1 MSIKTAK
8 QSLTRTNTVD
18 KGKTRS
24 EGDSNVFDGDYDP
37 YYNSVALHLS
47 DSDIT
52 QNTLMTDWS
61 ANKWDNM
68 YNATAYARQDGRI
81 PSTMG
86 PRSQDWCTEYSYG
99 GYHTYA
105 DTPQLRFGYNNFT
118 IEFWIKLQK
127 QSASEI
133 YVMSKGAGLARA
145 TGGTGWL
152 IGINASY
159 QPFFWDGLT
168 NVATTST
175 TALNRDTWYH
185 VAVVRSTTAAS
196 GLKIYIGG
204 TLVATG
210 TSASNFNDTGTLKI
224 GRDRDAT
231 VGATSFWGLMTDLRI
246 QTKRIEAI
254 LSGTD
259 TLNRIGLATTLGVSV
274 NDPVVFTGTSQ
285 GGIVIGQ
292 VYYVQA
298 INVVGVPGNI
308 SISSTPGGA
317 AVTLTTSFASSA
329 TANFSYTPA
338 TPTLPTAALD
348 MTGANV
354 VLSQSMTVPHY
365 TDNLGRMTHSTDC
378 TRRIDSPFYT
388 HSELTG
394 HGVGAIASFDKNS
407 WLKVY
412 DAIPSN
418 TSLRFGTGNFTV
430 EAWVCFQANYALNN
444 SICGKGT
451 TGWTFGLNTSGYL
464 QWTDNATTVT
474 STETRNRISAGG
486 WYHIAAVRSSTSAGG
501 FNMYVNGL
509 LVYSGTLAT
518 DYSDTDPLYLFVDK
532 TGAVIGCS
540 GMICGLAISKTA
552 RYTPSAVTTG
562 VTATDATG
570 IITCVSTTGFV
581 AGDKVTFTGTQGG
594 ITATTYWI
602 YQVLDGTRFT
612 VSSTQGGAQFVT
624 TTSSASG
631 VLTATLTPRFSVAGT
646 AFLDTQMTVDANHSL
661 LIGTCGTNPVLNNQ
675 PGMLDKGQG
684 RLNYFRSPNE
694 IRIGGGAP
702 NSRHGYSL
710 YFKSGAQNQIKAFV
724 ATANTNDFTFGT
736 SDFSIEL
743 WTSSYRNSSEITNV
757 NDILLDTRLNWNDT
771 GIRIRRCS
779 GLAFDVFTSGKVVL
793 TSNNNRF
800 AETSKTINGGP
811 LWGTRYVPNGL
822 SSPRVWIHICVQR
835 TSNNLA
841 LYINGVKNSETFYST
856 AINTP
861 LSKII
866 IGNSNWTSA
875 ATNSNYDVGFYGWMS
890 DIRICNGSSAYGAD
904 SKNPPTIPV
913 PTAPLSTITN
923 CVLLLA
929 NTSSYLR
936 DQSGRG
942 NKVGF
947 EQTNTNGAST
957 WDVRH
962 VATSPYQGVD
972 FNNATQMY
980 NYSWDTSGYFST
992 ATSNARYNH
1001 TNNYNDL
1008 FWINRMSGPWTI
1020 EGWFWHYQTGDYLR
1034 TTSVETRYLISNA
1047 DTAGHDGFQIAW
1059 NMNGSGT
1066 TAFGDLAM
1074 VLWNN
1079 NAPQTQ
1085 YLGSASGLTAN
1096 QGEGYFRPYTF
1107 NHFAFQYDPSATN
1120 KMAVFINGSRVAVRA
1135 AFTANT
1141 TTNPGT
1147 TYALTMGSHTSN
1159 IRISKTARYSNDAT
1173 TYTVPTSM
1181 YTVDQY
1187 TWTQPVLQLPIVN
1200 DKKLLATMYAS
1211 YGCMLS
1217 PYYKKF
1223 GNGAIR
1229 FPNRDANTD
1238 SDATKA
1244 ARINLSNNG
1253 GNVIT
1258 NALTVRDGDFTIE
1271 CWAAWHSAANGGV
1284 AFSSAGYGNSLWSW
1298 GPQVI
1303 TVGVNASGYW
1313 KIQTAIT
1320 QTDAT
1325 HWIYNV
1331 GQSPYVNTQTPQTG
1345 TASQGYQL
1353 YQTNVLVAQPTV
1365 ASPNLFDHIVV
1376 QRKANCFYFY
1386 INGVEMAILYYN
1398 GALSY
1403 GQLSN
1408 TVYAPIVDATL
1419 YDVYDARANLNIGNN
1434 GTDTGGQHWCG
1445 WIQDLRATT
1454 LARYDTVSIGGVP
1467 TMCHNGTDTP
1477 ALPTRPYPTK

>member
-8 QSLTRTNTVD
+8 QSLTRNNTVD

-24 EGDSNVFDGDYDP
+24 EGDSNVFDGNYDP
-37 YYNSVALHLS
+37 YYSSVAFHLG
-47 DSDIT
+47 DSDVT
-52 QNTLMTDWS
+52 TNTLMTDWS

-68 YNATAYARQDGRI
+68 YNATAYIRMDGRI

-86 PRSQDWCTEYSYG
+86 PRSQHWCTEYSYN

-354 VLSQSMTVPHY
+354 VLSQSMLVGHY

-378 TRRIDSPFYT
+378 TRRIDSPFYV
-388 HSELTG
+388 HSEQTG
-394 HGVGAIASFDKNS
+394 HGVGCIASMDKNS

-430 EAWVCFQANYALNN
+430 EAWVCFQANYAINN

-474 STETRNRISAGG
+474 ATETRNRISAGG

-518 DYSDTDPLYLFVDK
+518 NYTDTDPLYLFVDK
-532 TGAVIGCS
+532 TAVVVGCS
-540 GMICGLAISKTA
+540 GMICGLAISTIA

-570 IITCVSTTGFV
+570 IITCVSTAGFV
-581 AGDKVTFTGTQGG
+581 AGDKVTFRGTQGG

-602 YQVLDGTRFT
+602 FQVLDGTRFT
-612 VSSTQGGAQFVT
+612 ISSTQGGAQFVT

-631 VLTATLTPRFSVAGT
+631 VLTASLTAQFIASGT
-646 AFLDTQMTVDANHSL
+646 SFIDAQMTVDANHSL
-661 LIGTCGTNPVLNNQ
+661 LIGTCGSNPVINNQ
-675 PGMLDKGQG
+675 PAMLDKGQG
-684 RLNYFRSPNE
+684 RMNFIRSGNE
-694 IRIGGGAP
+694 MRLGGVAP
-702 NSRHGYSL
+702 YSRHGYSL
-710 YFKSGAQNQIKAFV
+710 WFRNGTQNQMKAFV
-724 ATANTNDFTFGT
+724 ATGNTNDFTFGT
-736 SDFSIEL
+736 NNFSIEFWISNFRL
-743 WTSSYRNSSEITNV
+743 SNETQNIS
-757 NDILLDTRLNWNDT
+757 DILLDTRLNWNDT
-771 GIRIRRCS
+771 GIRIRKCS
-779 GLAFDVFTSGKVVL
+779 GLGFDVLTSGKVVL
-793 TSNNNRF
+793 TSANNRF
-800 AETSKTINGGP
+800 TEFPKTVNGGP
-811 LWGTRYVPNGL
+811 LWGTKYAPNGL
-822 SSPRVWIHICVQR
+822 TSPRVWTHLCVQR

-841 LYINGVKNSETFYST
+841 LYVNGTRVAETFYST

-866 IGNSNWTSA
+866 LGNSNWTSS
-875 ATNSNYDVGFYGWMS
+875 ATNNNYDQGFYGWMS

-913 PTAPLSTITN
+913 PTAPLPTITN

-942 NKVGF
+942 NRIAF
-947 EQTNTNGAST
+947 EQTNANGAST
-957 WDVRH
+957 WEVRH
-962 VATSPYQGVD
+962 LPTSPYQGVD
-972 FNNATQMY
+972 FNSATQLAGH
-980 NYSWDTSGYFST
+980 SWDTTGSFISSG
-992 ATSNARYNH
+992 SNARYNH
-1001 TNNYNDL
+1001 TSNYNDL
-1008 FWINRMSGPWTI
+1008 FWINRMTGPWTI
-1020 EGWFWHYQTGDYLR
+1020 EGWFWIYQTGDYLR
-1034 TTSVETRYLISNA
+1034 TTSVETRQILSNA
-1047 DTAGHDGFQIAW
+1047 DTAGYDGFQIMW
-1059 NMNGSGT
+1059 NVNSSGA
-1066 TAFGDLAM
+1066 TAFGDLTM
-1074 VLWNN
+1074 ILWNN
-1079 NAPQTQ
+1079 NAPQAQ
-1085 YLGSASGLTAN
+1085 YLGSTGGLAAN
-1096 QGEGYFRPYTF
+1096 QGEGYFRPYTH

-1120 KMAVFINGSRVAVRA
+1120 KMAVFINGNRVAVRA
-1135 AFTANT
+1135 AFTAST
-1141 TTNPGT
+1141 STSAGT
-1147 TYALTMGSHTSN
+1147 TYALSLLPFISN
-1159 IRISKTARYSNDAT
+1159 IRISKTARYNNDAT
-1173 TYTVPTSM
+1173 TYTVPTSV
-1181 YTVDQY
+1181 YPIDQY
-1187 TWTQPVLQLPIVN
+1187 TWTQPVLQLPIIN
-1200 DKKLLATMYAS
+1200 DKKLQATMYGP

-1223 GNGAIR
+1223 GNGAIKL
-1229 FPNRDANTD
+1229 PNRDANTD
-1238 SDATKA
+1238 SDIAKFA
-1244 ARINLSNNG
+1244 KINIPNGG
-1253 GNVIT
+1253 GNVNG
-1258 NALTVRDGDFTIE
+1258 NALTVRDGDYTIE
-1271 CWAAWHSAANGGV
+1271 CWAAWHSTSNGGV
-1284 AFSSAGYGNSLWSW
+1284 AFSSAGYGNFLFTVGATYS
-1298 GPQVI
+1298 
-1303 TVGVNASGYW
+1303 VGVNASGYW
-1313 KIQTAIT
+1313 KMQHV
-1320 QTDAT
+1320 QSHLDSE

-1331 GQSPYVNTQTPQTG
+1331 GQSPYVNTQTPY
-1345 TASQGYQL
+1345 TATAGYGYQL

-1365 ASPNLFDHIVV
+1365 ASPNTFDHIVF
-1376 QRKANCFYFY
+1376 QRKLSCFYLY
-1386 INGVEMAILYYN
+1386 INGVEMAIMYGN
-1398 GALSY
+1398 GNSSY
-1403 GQLSN
+1403 GQTSN
-1408 TVYAPIVDATL
+1408 TLYAPISDLTP
-1419 YDVYDARANLNIGNN
+1419 YDQFDARIDVAIG
-1434 GTDTGGQHWCG
+1434 GDGAATGGRYWSG
-1445 WIQDLRATT
+1445 WIQDFRATT
-1454 LARYDTVSIGGVP
+1454 LARYDTVVIGGVP
-1467 TMCHNGTDTP
+1467 TMCHAGTEIP
-1477 ALPTRPYPTK
+1477 ALPTKLFPTK